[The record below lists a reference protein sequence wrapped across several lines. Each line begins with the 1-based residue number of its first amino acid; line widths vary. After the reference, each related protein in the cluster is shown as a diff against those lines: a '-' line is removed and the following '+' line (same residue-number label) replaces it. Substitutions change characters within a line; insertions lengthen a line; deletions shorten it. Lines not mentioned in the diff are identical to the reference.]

1 MGTSPTIMSLLLNC
15 QWIKC
20 IGDIINKYNDVI
32 DVAIFLILILFVIY
46 FAKKKTTGIKSFIL
60 VCTNFLALFFS
71 ITALCMTHPNQLGFD
86 YIGAIVGILALLVVF
101 TVSWQIINAK
111 ELKDGIKEKAI
122 QTDKTIS
129 DIKTNFNKEIEILK
143 NNPAIDP
150 KGGRINNMLVLK
162 FNSPQK
168 NDKVQKFVEQY
179 YNSLKLTA
187 SIVCVTS
194 HEKEKNGLIITNGG
208 LNDFYLQDLIW
219 KCNQSFG
226 IKIKY
231 EFVLNN
237 SHGQMVLGM
246 PTK

>member
-1 MGTSPTIMSLLLNC
+1 MRKNRL
-15 QWIKC
+15 
-20 IGDIINKYNDVI
+20 
-32 DVAIFLILILFVIY
+32 LIL
-46 FAKKKTTGIKSFIL
+46 ADGISLICAIISIC
-60 VCTNFLALFFS
+60 CTYPRIVDATKDKF
-71 ITALCMTHPNQLGFD
+71 GFD

-111 ELKDGIKEKAI
+111 ELKDEIKEKAT
-122 QTDKTIS
+122 QTDKSIS
-129 DIKTNFNKEIEILK
+129 DVKTNLNKEIEILK

-162 FNSPQK
+162 FNSPK
-168 NDKVQKFVEQY
+168 NNNKVQKFVEQY

-194 HEKEKNGLIITNGG
+194 PERDKNGLIITNGG

-219 KCNQSFG
+219 KCNQSFD

-231 EFVLNN
+231 EFVLSNA
-237 SHGQMVLGM
+237 HGQMVLGI
-246 PTK
+246 PIK